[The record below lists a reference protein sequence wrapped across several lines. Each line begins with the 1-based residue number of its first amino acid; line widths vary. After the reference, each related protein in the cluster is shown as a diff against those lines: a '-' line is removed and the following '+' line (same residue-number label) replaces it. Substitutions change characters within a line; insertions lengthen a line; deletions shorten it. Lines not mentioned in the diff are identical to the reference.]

1 MDYKIAVITFV
12 IILAVVFFLYRQSGL
27 QSELTKFGA
36 SIDANGFSIVNMSS
50 SQNVT
55 TILAQRSNE
64 FIRIEVFSS
73 DDKIINETFSSIGDM
88 FKPVYMTASYGVPT
102 QTVIIPPQEI
112 FPQKGNLTINSRN
125 QKYYLLYA
133 DVNLAYDIT
142 SLKDSQYRV
151 LVTFSQCGSR
161 LFKLEFF
168 EPKDSFSQEKTFSL
182 AESFKC

>member
-1 MDYKIAVITFV
+1 MDYKIVVIAFV
-12 IILAVVFFLYRQSGL
+12 IILAAVFFLNMQSRL
-27 QSELTKFGA
+27 QNELAKFGA
-36 SIDANGFSIVNMSS
+36 SIDTNGFSLVNVSS

-55 TILAQRSNE
+55 NILAQKSNE
-64 FIRIEVFSS
+64 FIRMEVFSR
-73 DDKIINETFSSIGDM
+73 DDKIINETFSSIDDM
-88 FKPVYMTASYGVPT
+88 FKPVYMTTSYGVPT

-112 FPQKGNLTINSRN
+112 FPLKGDLMINDKN
-125 QKYYLLYA
+125 QQYYLLYA
-133 DVNLAYDIT
+133 DVDLVYDIT

-168 EPKDSFSQEKTFSL
+168 EQKDSFSQEKAFSL